1 MPYNVILPEP
11 SPSFHC
17 YYVICD
23 CVTVMSCQTL
33 TPVPRI
39 ENKREEE
46 KIKIKI
52 K

>member
-1 MPYNVILPEP
+1 MLYDVIFPEP
-11 SPSFHC
+11 SLSFHC
-17 YYVICD
+17 YHVTCD
-23 CVTVMSCQTL
+23 SVTVMLHQTL

-39 ENKREEE
+39 KNKIKEE

>member
-1 MPYNVILPEP
+1 ML
-11 SPSFHC
+11 H
-17 YYVICD
+17 
-23 CVTVMSCQTL
+23 QTL

-39 ENKREEE
+39 KNKIKEE